1 MIDGENRL
9 KLFVN
14 RIDFGV
20 AAFNIPA
27 DCYGV
32 VDLYGQC
39 EQVISTYILLIVLN
53 FTKKLYLP
61 S

>member
-39 EQVISTYILLIVLN
+39 EQVINTYILLFVLN